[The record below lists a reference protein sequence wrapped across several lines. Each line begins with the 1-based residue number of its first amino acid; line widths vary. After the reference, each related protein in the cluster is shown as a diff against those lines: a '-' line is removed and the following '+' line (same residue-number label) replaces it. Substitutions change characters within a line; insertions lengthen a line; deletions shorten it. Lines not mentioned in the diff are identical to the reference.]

1 MDALVGVEITAMT
14 YTDPIYI
21 DAAYGSLFQ
30 KRGRHWYIRPSFRH
44 PGFKPGKGADG
55 AKFGDWQ
62 KLGETLGPD
71 RALASGRLVPYERQ

>member
-1 MDALVGVEITAMT
+1 MKT

-30 KRGRHWYIRPSFRH
+30 KRNGRHWYIRPSFRH

-55 AKFGDWQ
+55 AKFGDWK

-71 RALASGRLVPYERQ
+71 RALASGRLVPYECQ